1 MKPNSFTSG
10 GRSDN
15 YKKMLVVVKA
25 APFRGEESSL
35 IGALAAHVSSV
46 RNDL

>member
-10 GRSDN
+10 WRSDD
-15 YKKMLVVVKA
+15 YKKLLVVVKA

-35 IGALAAHVSSV
+35 VGALAAHVSSV